1 MKSEYPPPLWIC
13 FTLLAVVALIIVP
26 LGFPIQAMI
35 KVGILWSVFSVLGWL
50 GAWLA
55 WKIDNK

>member
-13 FTLLAVVALIIVP
+13 FALLAVVALIIVP

-50 GAWLA
+50 GR
-55 WKIDNK
+55 